1 MTVKAETWSL
11 VRLLLLVFAL
21 TFCFGDSVVS
31 ADDPISSDGEALL
44 TLSLSQNPTDNRLA
58 LRTAGDA
65 LSAFQ
70 SARDPVGVA
79 RAYTQIGRCYLAMN
93 ELDSAEENY
102 LQALDLWKKESRKS
116 DQARVLIMLGFV
128 ENRREEFEAAISYL
142 LQAQELVSDSS
153 DFVFLARIASGL
165 AYAFDESGSFESAL
179 THYQRALG
187 YFEQAKDERGKY
199 RMLMSMGYTNLMAG
213 DLDASRKY
221 LEQALGGL
229 TLELDV
235 SECNEY
241 LARLDL
247 ATGHRTEAL
256 ERLIPL
262 PAFYESTGNLRDAA
276 QVRLLI
282 GEIYQSE
289 LDAKAAD
296 REYQQALSIFRR
308 LSDRVGEAASSFAL
322 GKLELAN
329 RNYELAEQYLRTSID
344 HSENVRR
351 SSSSREFS
359 VALSAKTH
367 ERYEAYIACLMAQ
380 HKLKPD
386 AGFEVKAFEASEQA
400 RARSLIDFL
409 AETRT
414 DLFGQVDPA
423 VAKEEKRL
431 RTAIRAKEDYRIS
444 LLETDYKKSEL
455 QLVEQELKS
464 LRDLYAGKLK
474 EISAKSSAFNSLTN
488 IGRSSLRDI
497 QQHVVTSGED
507 LLLEYQ
513 LGVNESYVWAIT
525 ASSIKV
531 YDLPGREVISDAVRS
546 VYRVASKAPDAG
558 ATKELNDATAKL
570 GEMVLFPLT
579 DHPSVRRLIVVTDS
593 ALSFIPFQ
601 LLQVNKQPLIA
612 GYEVINVPS
621 ASVLVQLR
629 DEART
634 RQPAEELLAAFGDS
648 VFSTHGAV
656 VQQTDNAWRNSL
668 RDFELSGDST
678 VPVDVQELFYAKV
691 ELANLKRLAGT
702 GSLMSTRYDAT
713 RDRLERTDLS
723 KYSILHLATHGF
735 LNSKKPGRSG
745 VLLSLVDRE
754 GKPINGYM
762 SLNDI
767 YSLRAPVDLVVLS
780 ACRTG
785 LGKEIRGEGLIG
797 LTRGFMYAGASSVV
811 ASLWTV
817 DDEATAELMKRF
829 YENMITKD
837 MSPASALR
845 AAQNSIRNE
854 PRWSSPYYW
863 AAFTI
868 QGDYQQKIRVKPKQ
882 EQLVSTNAAMGIG
895 AMLVLSVGAGFYL
908 WKSKHQGFTSSN
920 R

>member
-1 MTVKAETWSL
+1 MTVKAETRSS

-21 TFCFGDSVVS
+21 TFCFGDSVVT
-31 ADDPISSDGEALL
+31 ADDPASSDGEALL
-44 TLSLSQNPTDNRLA
+44 NLSLTQNPTDNRLA
-58 LRTAGDA
+58 LRTAQEA
-65 LSAFQ
+65 LAAFQ
-70 SARDPVGVA
+70 AARDPVGVA

-93 ELDSAEENY
+93 ELDFAEENY
-102 LQALDLWKKESRKS
+102 HLALDLWKKENRKS

-179 THYQRALG
+179 THYQRALA

-199 RMLMSMGYTNLMAG
+199 RMLMSMGYTNLMVG
-213 DLDASRKY
+213 DLDSARKY
-221 LEQALGGL
+221 LEQAIGGL
-229 TLELDV
+229 KLELDV

-241 LARLDL
+241 LARLDV
-247 ATGHRTEAL
+247 ATGHRKEAL
-256 ERLIPL
+256 ERLTPL

-282 GEIYQSE
+282 GEIYQTE
-289 LDAKAAD
+289 LDAKAAE

-329 RNYELAEQYLRTSID
+329 RNYELSEQYLRTSID

-367 ERYEAYIACLMAQ
+367 ERYEAYIECLMAQ
-380 HKLKPD
+380 HKLKPG
-386 AGFEVKAFEASEQA
+386 AGFEVKAFEASEKA

-414 DLFGQVDPA
+414 DLFGQVDP
-423 VAKEEKRL
+423 VVSKEEKRL

-444 LLETDYKKSEL
+444 LLETDYKKTEL
-455 QLVEQELKS
+455 QLVEQELRD
-464 LRDLYAGKLK
+464 LRDQYAGKLK

-488 IGRSSLRDI
+488 VGRSSLKDI
-497 QQHVVTSGED
+497 QEDVVRSAED

-513 LGVNESYVWAIT
+513 LGANGSYVWAIT
-525 ASSIKV
+525 GSSIKV
-531 YDLPGREVISDAVRS
+531 YELPGREVISDAVRS
-546 VYRVASKAPDAG
+546 VYRVASKAPDA
-558 ATKELNDATAKL
+558 AASKELDDATAKL
-570 GEMVLFPLT
+570 GEMVLGPLAE
-579 DHPSVRRLIVVTDS
+579 HPSVRRLIVVTDS

-629 DEART
+629 DEARS

-648 VFSTHGAV
+648 VFSTRGAV
-656 VQQTDNAWRNSL
+656 VQQTDNDWRSSL
-668 RDFELSGDST
+668 RDFELSDDST
-678 VPVDVQELFYAKV
+678 PVDVQELFYAKV

-713 RDRLERTDLS
+713 RDRLEHTDLS

-754 GKPINGYM
+754 GKPIDGYM

-868 QGDYQQKIRVKPKQ
+868 QGDYQQKIRVKPRQ
-882 EQLVSTNAAMGIG
+882 EQLVTANAAMGIG
-895 AMLVLSVGAGFYL
+895 AMLVLSIGAGFYL
-908 WKSKHQGFTSSN
+908 WKSKTS
-920 R
+920 RFH